1 MTKQTTKQQADAAR
15 DTLRVNEQKWSK
27 LLMDSGWTAVP
38 SVILERQKALGLD
51 ALDMNILMY
60 LTTYWWTH
68 ENKPRPAKGTIAQA
82 LGVHPRTIQRR
93 IAAMET
99 AKLIRREERRYPG
112 KGSRPN
118 LYHFDG
124 LIKAVGPFA
133 KEKLEVRAEREAERK
148 KSAARKGRPKLTVVA
163 SNDEE

>member
-1 MTKQTTKQQADAAR
+1 MKQRDAAAR
-15 DTLRVNEQKWSK
+15 EALRINEQKWTK

-51 ALDMNILMY
+51 ELDMNILMY
-60 LTTYWWTH
+60 LTTYWWTE
-68 ENKPRPAKGTIAQA
+68 ENKPHPAKGTMAEA

-93 IAAMET
+93 IAAMEA

-112 KGSRPN
+112 RGSRTN

-124 LIKAVGPFA
+124 LIEAVRPFA
-133 KEKLEVRAEREAERK
+133 KEKIEERAKREAERK
-148 KSAARKGRPKLTVVA
+148 KAAARKGRPRLTVVA
-163 SNDEE
+163 SNDE